1 MMTMTLLR
9 HIPRPVAGGLAA
21 LLFAAIVGSLGGCA
35 IVPLTGRSQLSLVSE
50 SELVALGAQ
59 DYKDLLAGEK
69 LSTNRA
75 ETRTV
80 AVVGQNVA
88 RSAEQFMR
96 ANGMSRQ
103 AADYQWEFTLIEDDA
118 TANAFCMP
126 GGKVGVYSG
135 ILPITKNSAGLAVVV
150 AHEVAHAIANH
161 GGERMSQLLLAQLGG
176 MALSQ
181 ALSQKP
187 EETQQLA
194 MMAYG
199 LGANVGVLL
208 PYDRKQE
215 SEADRI
221 GLILMAQAGYDPQ
234 AAVSF
239 WQRMEAQGSGE
250 PPEFLS
256 THPSHATRISDLR
269 TWLPE
274 AMGYY
279 KKP

>member
-1 MMTMTLLR
+1 
-9 HIPRPVAGGLAA
+9 
-21 LLFAAIVGSLGGCA
+21 
-35 IVPLTGRSQLSLVSE
+35 
-50 SELVALGAQ
+50 
-59 DYKDLLAGEK
+59 
-69 LSTNRA
+69 
-75 ETRTV
+75 
-80 AVVGQNVA
+80 
-88 RSAEQFMR
+88 
-96 ANGMSRQ
+96 
-103 AADYQWEFTLIEDDA
+103 
-118 TANAFCMP
+118 MP

-150 AHEVAHAIANH
+150 AHEVAHALANH

-187 EETQQLA
+187 AETQQLA

-234 AAVSF
+234 AAISF
-239 WQRMEAQGSGE
+239 WQRMEAQGSGGA

-279 KKP
+279 KQP